1 MRRRAMVQL
10 RAEQAKRAEL
20 TAEIES
26 LKQEADEL
34 KHICPKCRKEF
45 RRGMYIHQKYCKG

>member
-1 MRRRAMVQL
+1 MVQL